1 MAYGLV
7 WLIAVI
13 TNLAYFGRFSP
24 RFVSP
29 AENALGAWSI
39 AIPVVG
45 GLVIGAMARWGSP
58 KIRGHGIPE
67 ALEAIL
73 IGRSRIEAKVAF
85 LKPVS
90 SPYRLAPEVRS
101 APKARSS

>member
-1 MAYGLV
+1 M
-7 WLIAVI
+7 
-13 TNLAYFGRFSP
+13 
-24 RFVSP
+24 
-29 AENALGAWSI
+29 
-39 AIPVVG
+39 PVVG

-73 IGRSRIEAKVAF
+73 IGRSRIEAKVAV

-90 SPYRLAPEVRS
+90 SAIS
-101 APKARSS
+101 ASG